1 MKFVRVFIHTAA
13 IMPLRKLLSIRG
25 MVSQRTCMQLG
36 NRLLHNNV
44 SYTNR
49 TQTCGGLRETDIGK
63 TVQLC
68 GWLQYHRM
76 GGLFLIL
83 RDWQGLVQC
92 IVSQEKESLLPL
104 VRDLNYETVVE
115 VHGKVHARPAGQEN
129 KNLETGMIEVHV
141 EDLKILNQSIQ
152 GLPFDIREFH
162 DVKESLRMEYR
173 YLDLRTKRMQRNLR
187 LRSNMIMKM
196 REFLCNKHGFVD
208 VETPTLFR
216 RTPGGAKEFI
226 VPSRHPGKFYSLPQ
240 SPQQFK
246 QLLMV
251 GGIDRYFQVAKCYRD
266 EGAKPE
272 RQPEFTQLDIEMSF
286 VEMEG
291 IQFLI
296 EDLLH
301 FSWPEDLEG
310 RPETPFPRLTYQEA
324 MRQYG
329 IDKPDTRFDMTLTD
343 VTKHLLDSGVQQ
355 FDRFTSSAESSIVAF
370 RVPKGMDHMSLNDIQ
385 TLKEAA
391 LKIDDGKNKINIIDV
406 RVGQNGEWKSSISK
420 YLKPDTREKLA
431 AATQLQSGDIL
442 FLAAGQRFKHNEIL
456 GRLRLECAN
465 HLQAKGIQVRDKTK
479 FNFLWVQDFPL
490 FLPKEDGSGLES
502 AHHPFTAPR
511 PDDIDLLNT
520 HPEKV
525 QGQHYDLVLNGN
537 EIGGGS
543 IRIHNADLQRYVLQ
557 DILKEDPSELKH
569 LLEALS
575 MGCPP
580 HGGIALGLD
589 RLFACLC
596 NCDTIRDVIAFPK
609 SSDGKDL
616 MSQAPSPV
624 SKADLERYHVEIK
637 TESKK

>member
-1 MKFVRVFIHTAA
+1 MHFVGAVIHTGAS
-13 IMPLRKLLSIRG
+13 MSLRKLFSIRG
-25 MVSQRTCMQLG
+25 MVLPRTCKQLG
-36 NRLLHNNV
+36 NRLYLHNNV
-44 SYTNR
+44 SYTHR
-49 TQTCGGLRETDIGK
+49 THTCGELRETDIGK
-63 TVQLC
+63 TVQLS

-92 IVSQEKESLLPL
+92 VVSQGKESLLSL
-104 VRDLNYETVVE
+104 AKDLNYETVVE
-115 VHGKVHARPAGQEN
+115 VHGKVHARPEGQEN
-129 KNLETGMIEVHV
+129 KTLETGMIEVHV
-141 EDLKILNQSIQ
+141 EDIKILNNSIKD
-152 GLPFDIREFH
+152 LPFDIREFH

-173 YLDLRTKRMQRNLR
+173 YLDLRTKRLQRNMR
-187 LRSNMIMKM
+187 LRSSMIMKM

-226 VPSRHPGKFYSLPQ
+226 VPSRLPGKFYSLPQ

-291 IQFLI
+291 IEFLI

-310 RPETPFPRLTYQEA
+310 RPETPFPRLTYEQA
-324 MRQYG
+324 MRWYG
-329 IDKPDTRFDMTLTD
+329 TDKPDTRFDMKLMD
-343 VTKHLLDSGVQQ
+343 VTKCLHDSGVQQ
-355 FDRFTSSAESSIVAF
+355 FDRLSAESSIVAF
-370 RVPKGMDHMSLNDIQ
+370 RVPKGADHMSLKNVQ
-385 TLKEAA
+385 TLKETA
-391 LKIDDGKNKINIIDV
+391 LKIDHGKNKINIIDV

-420 YLKPDTREKLA
+420 HIKPDSRERLA
-431 AATQLQSGDIL
+431 AATHLQSGDIL
-442 FLAAGQRFKHNEIL
+442 FFAAGQGIKHNEIL
-456 GRLRLECAN
+456 GRLRLECAH
-465 HLQAKGIQVRDKTK
+465 HLETQGIQVRNKDK

-490 FLPKEDGSGLES
+490 FLPKDDGDGLES

-511 PDDIDLLNT
+511 LEDLDLLKT

-525 QGQHYDLVLNGN
+525 HGQHYDLVLNGN
-537 EIGGGS
+537 EVGGGS
-543 IRIHNADLQRYVLQ
+543 IRIHNADLQRYILQ

-624 SKADLERYHVEIK
+624 SKADLERYHIQIK
-637 TESKK
+637 TESEK